1 MALQSPTTDNSYLDL
16 IVYWNIIIKQWKL
29 LIAICGVVTIGAV
42 LYAFLAPPVYTASAS
57 ILPTRESNNL
67 GQLRS
72 LSGLMGNLGISNPIS
87 ERTSDLYPTML
98 KSESLLFP
106 LLQTEFQEPA
116 TEIRKILLDW
126 LQIRDSDVHKRLY
139 KGYRKLVNSID
150 IRTDSRDGIIHIEVR
165 IHSNWLAAQ
174 ILNSLIKTL
183 DRYNRESRVSKAHE
197 NRVFVEKQFNI
208 TQDSLRH
215 AQEKLRDHRSRN
227 RRIENSPEL
236 LMERDRLEQEARV
249 QSELYIELAKQ
260 YKLAQIEEFKD
271 IPVVDVLDSAAVP
284 QFRSKPARKLV
295 VLFGFGMGL
304 LLGALVILIR
314 SSVKA
319 G

>member
-1 MALQSPTTDNSYLDL
+1 MALQSPTPDSSYLDL
-16 IVYWNIIIKQWKL
+16 IVYWNIIVKQWKL
-29 LIAICGVVTIGAV
+29 LITICSVVTIGAV
-42 LYAFLAPPVYTASAS
+42 LYALLSPPVYTASAS
-57 ILPTRESNNL
+57 ILPTRESSNL
-67 GQLRS
+67 GQFRS

-116 TEIRKILLDW
+116 GEIRKILLDW
-126 LQIRDSDVHKRLY
+126 LRIKDINLQKRLY
-139 KGYRKLVNSID
+139 KGYNKLISSID
-150 IRTDSRDGIIHIEVR
+150 VRTDSRDGIIHVEVR
-165 IHSNWLAAQ
+165 DRYNWLAAQ
-174 ILNSLIKTL
+174 ILNSLIKAL
-183 DRYNRESRVSKAHE
+183 DRYNRESRVSKAHD

-208 TQDSLRH
+208 TQDSLRQ

-236 LMERDRLEQEARV
+236 LMERERLEQETRV

-271 IPVVDVLDSAAVP
+271 IPVVDILDNATIP
-284 QFRSKPARKLV
+284 QFRSKPARTLV
-295 VLFGFGMGL
+295 VLSGFGLGL
-304 LLGALVILIR
+304 LLGAIVILIR
-314 SSVKA
+314 SSVKLS
-319 G
+319 